1 MFWLCS
7 TFWRYSVNELTKK
20 PCLHWVDSLLW
31 GKETIKNTPITGNCS
46 ECWTIKRTTEKSV
59 QPNKENQESWE
70 RRCIFKWGILDKV
83 SLTRGHLNK
92 NLEER
97 KCSMQRINDRPITHC
112 FYLSIKVFLKI
123 IRDQNILYLEENSK
137 INEN

>member
-1 MFWLCS
+1 MS
-7 TFWRYSVNELTKK
+7 SLTRKIRS
-20 PCLHWVDSLLW
+20 P
-31 GKETIKNTPITGNCS
+31 
-46 ECWTIKRTTEKSV
+46 
-59 QPNKENQESWE
+59 E
-70 RRCIFKWGILDKV
+70 RGDAFLNGFILDKV

-97 KCSMQRINDRPITHC
+97 KCSMQRINDRPTTHC
-112 FYLSIKVFLKI
+112 FYLSIKVFVKI